1 MGLKVPGMKALGRR
15 PVLVALA
22 SVFIGFAIVLGKVVV
37 GLLTGSLGI
46 LSEAAHSVMDL
57 IASTFALVAVSAAR
71 KPADSE
77 HPYGHGRAENLAA
90 FGMGVLLTITA
101 AGIAFEALRRL
112 VSGGHA
118 VNPAG
123 YAFALLIATLVI
135 ESGRAVVLRRVARI
149 SDSDALRADATDR
162 LADVFA
168 ILAVLA
174 GLVGVRMGLVWAD
187 SVAALLVAALIAR
200 AAGQV
205 VWRSGDILMDRA
217 PAGAARQLRAAIQ
230 GVDGVREVRSVRVRR
245 SGPNLIGDA
254 GIATARMLS
263 LEAAGAL
270 VEEVKR
276 AAKAALP
283 SLDLTVT
290 VEGQTRPSDLVER
303 VHAAAA
309 RNGGVRD
316 LHNVTVEREN
326 DGSLH
331 LTMHAKLPG
340 DMTLAAASRAS
351 ADLERT
357 LRTELTDANRIDIHL
372 EPMEPHVVR
381 GEDVTSRRTQLATKM
396 REVVESHPEVRRCV
410 DVELSD
416 RHNRIYAHVVAELD
430 GDVSLEH
437 AHQVESELEEQIR
450 RALPEVSEVVARAI
464 A

>member
-1 MGLKVPGMKALGRR
+1 MKALGRR
-15 PVLVALA
+15 PELVALV
-22 SVFIGFAIVLGKVVV
+22 SVLIGVALVVGKLVV

-46 LSEAAHSVMDL
+46 LSEAAHSILDVV
-57 IASTFALVAVSAAR
+57 ASFFALAAVRTAR
-71 KPADSE
+71 KPADTE
-77 HPYGHGRAENLAA
+77 HPYGHGRAENVAA
-90 FGMGVLLTITA
+90 FAEGVLMIITA
-101 AGIAFEALRRL
+101 LGIAFEAVRRL
-112 VSGGHA
+112 TTGGGA

-123 YAFALLIATLVI
+123 YAFALLIGTLVI
-135 ESGRAVVLRRVARI
+135 EAGRAGILRGVGRAA
-149 SDSDALRADATDR
+149 DSEALRADATNR
-162 LADVFA
+162 LADVLA
-168 ILAVLA
+168 TVAVLI
-174 GLVGVRMGLVWAD
+174 GLVGVTIGLPWAD
-187 SVAALLVAALIAR
+187 SVAALLVAGIIAR
-200 AAGQV
+200 AAINV
-205 VWRSGDILMDRA
+205 AWRSGDILMDRA
-217 PAGAARQLRAAIQ
+217 PAGAARQLRSAIQ

-245 SGPNLIGDA
+245 SGPDLIGDA
-254 GIATARMLS
+254 SIATARMLS

-283 SLDLTVT
+283 SLDLTVA
-290 VEGQTRPSDLVER
+290 VQGQTRPSDLVER

-357 LRTELTDANRIDIHL
+357 LRTELSDANRIDIHL

-430 GDVSLEH
+430 GAVSLEH
-437 AHQVESELEEQIR
+437 AHQVESELEQQIR
-450 RALPEVSEVVARAI
+450 RVFPEVHEVVARAI